1 MSKPFSYSP
10 PLPPFAGEMWTR
22 EENWKKRQFCPT
34 LLPTACTPLQ
44 NPMEKSVTKNKI

>member
-1 MSKPFSYSP
+1 
-10 PLPPFAGEMWTR
+10 MWTR

-44 NPMEKSVTKNKI
+44 NPMEKSVTKNKICRGDAGMGKKN